1 MISATELK
9 NATAAV
15 DNAWRRWKE
24 YPNSE
29 TEAAYDRAYENWKK
43 FGSRRSVG
51 RPPSGDDS
59 GLTSTERAREARAR
73 QQQSATRWEK
83 VAPLIQRMRRA
94 VEAGDSAEV
103 SRIAVALVKETEMV
117 LRNVNVVHAQPDG
130 EFVVLHGWHDRQMV
144 LAFIAT
150 EHLDDYFRS
159 REHLSGKKANLVVDR
174 NLDAFA
180 RIMSAK
186 YERGEYRPY
195 SRFGSTLPSVDI
207 TLEDIA
213 ASGETL
219 TDSVL
224 ELEPMWVS
232 PDGRK
237 SPA

>member
-1 MISATELK
+1 MITTTELQ
-9 NATAAV
+9 NATTAV
-15 DNAWRRWKE
+15 DEACRRWKE
-24 YPNSE
+24 YPNPE
-29 TEAAYDRAYENWKK
+29 TEAAYDHAYENWKR

-51 RPPSGDDS
+51 RPPNGDDS

-73 QQQSATRWEK
+73 QQQSAARWEK

-94 VEAGDSAEV
+94 VEAGDNNEV
-103 SRIAVALVKETEMV
+103 ARIAIALVKETEMV
-117 LRNVNVVHAQPDG
+117 LQNVNVVHAQPDG
-130 EFVVLHGWHDRQMV
+130 EFVVLHGWHGRQMV

-150 EHLDDYFRS
+150 EHLDDYFR
-159 REHLSGKKANLVVDR
+159 RRRHLNGKKANLVVDR

-207 TLEDIA
+207 TLDDITA
-213 ASGETL
+213 NGDAL

-224 ELEPMWVS
+224 DVEPMWVS
-232 PDGRK
+232 PDGRA

>member
-73 QQQSATRWEK
+73 QQQSASRWEK
-83 VAPLIQRMRRA
+83 VAPVIQRMRRA
-94 VEAGDSAEV
+94 VEVGDSAEV
-103 SRIAVALVKETEMV
+103 FRIAVALVKETEMV

-150 EHLDDYFRS
+150 EHLDDYFRRS
-159 REHLSGKKANLVVDR
+159 EHLSGKKANLVVDR

-207 TLEDIA
+207 TLDDIA

-224 ELEPMWVS
+224 DPEPIWVS
-232 PDGRK
+232 ADGRR